1 MARKNRTIPDK
12 RIWTAYLIIGVL
24 LMAGVAFFS
33 SWRAMR
39 TAEERFCQTLEFV
52 KSQSTSFE
60 KHNDTIT
67 AKALRRTAV
76 AVHQLAENP
85 ALDLSDPQC
94 LNRQTEKLWLTGIS
108 VLGPDGTLRCESTTN
123 GIGYDRFGDQLKN
136 DAVLDVL
143 SYPRKTYVKR
153 VLLEDGS
160 AVDVAAHRAEST
172 ELLLLAYR
180 YTPAEFVEETALS
193 IQSVLDGYP
202 AETSGTL
209 FIVQNNQVVAANRP
223 ELIGQDVA
231 GSPLAQGI
239 RKAGAAEKLTH
250 TRDWNGSGCYF
261 GMFCHG
267 RSFDLYAYT
276 DEKII
281 FREALLL
288 ILTVLVGYI
297 LLVMILQ
304 LLRRRSAQEMELQKK
319 EQERKYQ
326 TQLEEQNRKL
336 EIALQH
342 EGAANRA
349 KREFLFNM
357 SHDIRTPM
365 NAIIGF
371 TSLAATHIDNRDQ
384 VIDYLKKISTASQ
397 HLLSLINDVL
407 DMAKVESGT
416 MQMLDADF
424 DLRELL
430 NSCCGIIEGQLN
442 DRDVTLTK
450 QIGPFWHPRLR
461 GSELHIRQVLLNI
474 LSNAVKYTPDSGT
487 INFYARETLFEEGLV
502 HLRIEIADTGIGMS
516 EEFLQHIFEP
526 FTQEQQTSRTTY
538 KGTGLGM
545 AITKKLVDQMHGSL
559 DVESTPGKGSTFT
572 VRLSLPLAETAYD
585 TPEEEP
591 PADLHGLHL
600 LMAEDN
606 ELNREIA
613 VTLLEE
619 QGAAITT
626 AENGREAVELF
637 QNAPQGTF
645 DAVLM
650 DVMMPEMNGLEA
662 TRATRAIRAF
672 EHCPPE
678 SGIPIIAMTANV
690 FADDV
695 KACLEAGM
703 NSHVGKPLDMQVLA
717 AEICRQIRRHT
728 ALLESADFTKLGN

>member
-1 MARKNRTIPDK
+1 MARKNRTTPDK

-193 IQSVLDGYP
+193 IQSILDGYP

-231 GSPLAQGI
+231 GSPLVQGI
-239 RKAGAAEKLTH
+239 RKAGATEKLAH

-304 LLRRRSAQEMELQKK
+304 LLRRRSVQEMELQKK

-326 TQLEEQNRKL
+326 IQLEEQNRKL

-371 TSLAATHIDNRDQ
+371 T
-384 VIDYLKKISTASQ
+384 
-397 HLLSLINDVL
+397 
-407 DMAKVESGT
+407 
-416 MQMLDADF
+416 
-424 DLRELL
+424 
-430 NSCCGIIEGQLN
+430 
-442 DRDVTLTK
+442 
-450 QIGPFWHPRLR
+450 
-461 GSELHIRQVLLNI
+461 
-474 LSNAVKYTPDSGT
+474 
-487 INFYARETLFEEGLV
+487 
-502 HLRIEIADTGIGMS
+502 
-516 EEFLQHIFEP
+516 
-526 FTQEQQTSRTTY
+526 
-538 KGTGLGM
+538 
-545 AITKKLVDQMHGSL
+545 
-559 DVESTPGKGSTFT
+559 
-572 VRLSLPLAETAYD
+572 
-585 TPEEEP
+585 
-591 PADLHGLHL
+591 
-600 LMAEDN
+600 
-606 ELNREIA
+606 
-613 VTLLEE
+613 
-619 QGAAITT
+619 
-626 AENGREAVELF
+626 
-637 QNAPQGTF
+637 
-645 DAVLM
+645 
-650 DVMMPEMNGLEA
+650 
-662 TRATRAIRAF
+662 
-672 EHCPPE
+672 
-678 SGIPIIAMTANV
+678 
-690 FADDV
+690 
-695 KACLEAGM
+695 
-703 NSHVGKPLDMQVLA
+703 
-717 AEICRQIRRHT
+717 
-728 ALLESADFTKLGN
+728 